1 MPSHIE
7 MASHYY
13 FPQTSHF
20 TFYVRNYSSV
30 FQELIE
36 PVSQLVSE
44 QNQQLPKH
52 HNQKLDYEQFVTTL
66 LYFFTAY
73 PGSLKLFIT
82 TRLNRG
88 LLPPSLGFKPV
99 PYSTFQ
105 EGFSRFPPR
114 LFQAI
119 FQHLVEKL
127 PLKAV
132 PELATL
138 GVLCCADGSI
148 FPMISSM
155 TWAAYTSQ
163 QQALKLHCIF
173 ELNRMVPIDFQ
184 IGTGHSSERDA
195 LLRMAQAGVT
205 YIADRGYVSFKLC
218 FQLSKKQAFFIF
230 RTKTNLIVETVET
243 LDMTLPESVRSL
255 FTSISDSLIRYT
267 NDPNDQ
273 IYRLVCFTVNR
284 EVYAIAT
291 NRLDLTTFQVVML
304 YAYRW
309 QIELLFRYLKRT
321 MTGIHL
327 VHQDI
332 QGVTIQFY
340 ALLIVALLQL
350 RFKQQILDSASKNG
364 HPIPTQKPV
373 KNPRTKPPLRL
384 DKAGFLQSLGES
396 VKTYWKIGI
405 HWLTSLRDLLG
416 RPFDDQA
423 ISVLLGAT

>member
-1 MPSHIE
+1 MI
-7 MASHYY
+7 
-13 FPQTSHF
+13 
-20 TFYVRNYSSV
+20 
-30 FQELIE
+30 
-36 PVSQLVSE
+36 SE

-52 HNQKLDYEQFVTTL
+52 HNQKLDYEQFVTTP
-66 LYFFTAY
+66 LYFFAAY
-73 PGSLKLFIT
+73 PGGLKLFIT

-88 LLPPSLGFKPV
+88 LLPASPGFKPV

-119 FQHLVEKL
+119 FQYLVEKL
-127 PLKAV
+127 PVKAV

-138 GVLCCADGSI
+138 GILCCADGSI

-155 TWAAYTSQ
+155 AWAAYTSQ
-163 QQALKLHCIF
+163 QQAIKLHCIF
-173 ELNRMVPIDFQ
+173 ELNRMIPIDSQ
-184 IGTGHSSERDA
+184 IGTGHPSEREA

-205 YIADRGYVSFKLC
+205 YIADRGYMSFKLC
-218 FQLSKKQAFFIF
+218 FQLSEKQAFFIF

-255 FTSISDSLIRYT
+255 FTSISDCLVRYT

-273 IYRLVCFTVNR
+273 IYRLVCFTINR

-291 NRLDLTTFQVVML
+291 NRLDLATFQVVML

-309 QIELLFRYLKRT
+309 QTELLFRYLKRT
-321 MTGIHL
+321 MAGIHL
-327 VHQDI
+327 VHQNI

-350 RFKQQILDSASKNG
+350 RFKQQILDNAPKDID
-364 HPIPTQKPV
+364 PITTQKTARRSPA
-373 KNPRTKPPLRL
+373 KKRSQKPPSRL

-405 HWLTSLRDLLG
+405 HWLTTLRDLLG
-416 RPFDDQA
+416 RPFDDDA
-423 ISVLLGAT
+423 ISVLLSAT